1 MESGPGA
8 SPSVRKGIAH
18 MPKTRRA
25 FAATSQWKL
34 PLAGIAAAGC
44 TGFLVWNLIPS
55 RSERTDTP
63 KPMIVRADGT
73 TAEAAPRQRPGPRE
87 MNWETAPEDE
97 GRTYNFE
104 NVSGDKDVARQME
117 SLASVVTG
125 SPEGSVALAEDA
137 RTLLEPLNTGSA
149 EGFAQAVVALGG
161 LTEPGEDGRPPIDG
175 LSLLFRGLLKYASLD
190 TASVEIR
197 KPTTEI
203 PARDGLSI
211 GMNRNVSADPNTGE
225 EIETLSHT
233 VIGAPVRLFPSAA
246 GEDAKGRLVE
256 MRLPFRTKDS
266 KGNEPDV
273 IALVHMREVAP
284 GQWQPAGFFLD
295 VRNRELMQSVLKE
308 LTASRPPQGP
318 G

>member
-8 SPSVRKGIAH
+8 SPWVRKGIAH

-73 TAEAAPRQRPGPRE
+73 TTEAAPRQRPSANE

-97 GRTYNFE
+97 GRTYSFE
-104 NVSGDKDVARQME
+104 RVSGVKDVARQME
-117 SLASVVTG
+117 ALATAITG
-125 SPEGSVALAEDA
+125 LPEGSAALAQDA

-149 EGFAQAVVALGG
+149 EGFAQAVSALGG
-161 LTEPGEDGRPPIDG
+161 VTEPGEDGRSPIDG
-175 LSLLFRGLLKYASLD
+175 ISLLFRGLLKNASLD

-197 KPTTEI
+197 MPTTEI
-203 PARDGLSI
+203 PARDGLNI
-211 GMNRNVSADPNTGE
+211 GMNRNVAPDPATGE
-225 EIETLSHT
+225 EVETVSTT
-233 VIGAPVRLFPSAA
+233 VVGAPVSLFPSAA
-246 GEDAKGRLVE
+246 GENAKGRLVE
-256 MRLPFRTKDS
+256 MRLPFRTADS
-266 KGNEPDV
+266 KSDTPDV
-273 IALVHMREVAP
+273 IALVHMREIAP
-284 GQWQPAGFFLD
+284 GQWQPAGFTLD
-295 VRNRELMQSVLKE
+295 VRNQELMQSVLKE